1 MRQESNGH
9 QLKGDKNKVMSGRLQ
24 RKSASLTCELTRGSK
39 TAETEEAV
47 HAVPIANLVLLR
59 LGEIGRWEV
68 TATPGWQVE
77 CAEAVS
83 HSG

>member
-1 MRQESNGH
+1 M
-9 QLKGDKNKVMSGRLQ
+9 MSGWLQ
-24 RKSASLTCELTRGSK
+24 RKSTPG
-39 TAETEEAV
+39 TERAV
-47 HAVPIANLVLLR
+47 HAVRIVNLVLLR

-68 TATPGWQVE
+68 TATPGWQDE